1 MTITD
6 LTYKSIE
13 MQDWE
18 GMERFLSRMNVLD
31 FRKIQTSLRKNYL
44 CKLDNDLFWETY
56 YHLIKHKKQAFLAC
70 IIAIEHLAKEKKI
83 DFNNDYVKQISL
95 YLQREHPDAVKSL
108 LNMSVPLMVTEEQI
122 EGLFNAFD
130 IDVRER
136 IAILLKTDTPL
147 TYFVLFKNLKLLQD
161 NKVLMKK
168 CCLFINNKNTDL
180 AKNMACIVKEYF
192 GIHEA
197 TGVKSLNIEQY
208 ELNYIDRDRDTF
220 INVLQGKRPKL

>member
-18 GMERFLSRMNVLD
+18 GMEKFLSRMNVLD

-70 IIAIEHLAKEKKI
+70 IVAMERLAKEKKI
-83 DFNNDYVKQISL
+83 DFHNDYVKQISL
-95 YLQREHPDAVKSL
+95 YLHAEHPEAVKSL
-108 LNMSVPLMVTEEQI
+108 LNMVIPLLVNEEQI
-122 EGLFNAFD
+122 EGMFDAFD

-136 IAILLKTDTPL
+136 IALLLKTETAL
-147 TYFVLFKNLKLLQD
+147 TYFVLFKNLKHIQD
-161 NKVLMKK
+161 DKVMMKK
-168 CCLFINNKNTDL
+168 CCLFIHNKNTDL
-180 AKNMACIVKEYF
+180 AKNMACIIKEYF

-197 TGVKSLNIEQY
+197 TAVKSLNIEQY
-208 ELNYIDRDRDTF
+208 ELNYIDRDKETF

>member
-13 MQDWE
+13 MRDWE
-18 GMERFLSRMNVLD
+18 GMETFLSRMNVLD

-56 YHLIKHKKQAFLAC
+56 YHLIKYKKQAFLAC
-70 IIAIEHLAKEKKI
+70 IVAIEQLAKEKKI

-95 YLQREHPDAVKSL
+95 YLHGNHPDAVKSL
-108 LNMSVPLMVTEEQI
+108 LSIAIPLLVTETQI
-122 EGLFNAFD
+122 EGLFDAFD
-130 IDVRER
+130 LDVRER
-136 IAILLKTDTPL
+136 IALLLKTDNPL
-147 TYFVLFKNLKLLQD
+147 TYFVLFKNLKHIQD
-161 NKVLMKK
+161 NKVMMKK
-168 CCLFINNKNTDL
+168 CCLFIHNKKTDL

-192 GIHEA
+192 DIHEA
-197 TGVKSLNIEQY
+197 TGVRSLNIEQY
-208 ELNYIDRDRDTF
+208 ELNYIDRDKDTF